1 MIISEQDAQQ
11 IAQEWIGSWNR
22 HDLDAIMA
30 HYAEKIEFTSPLIAK
45 RLENPSGTIKDR
57 KELRSYFEQ
66 GLAAYPDLN
75 FELLQLLIG
84 VNSVTLY
91 YRSVKDLLAAEV
103 MILNS
108 QHQVVKV
115 IVHYSDRSL

>member
-115 IVHYSDRSL
+115 IVHYSDRSF